1 METNK
6 FDVLKSCV
14 QEIINFLAVGKSVEA
29 IISVRTAEEILH
41 ELLDFTTEKQ
51 DLLIIR
57 QYELLLKQLK
67 VKANQIDFQKN

>member
-1 METNK
+1 MDTNK

-14 QEIINFLAVGKSVEA
+14 QEIIDFLAVGKTIEA
-29 IISVRTAEEILH
+29 IIKIRMAEEILD
-41 ELLDFTTEKQ
+41 ELLDFATEKQ

-67 VKANQIDFQKN
+67 VKANQIDVQKN